1 MKKFLV
7 VIALFVFMLMNA
19 QGAMAQDTSGLNE
32 EDRKAM
38 ERGKLIAD
46 FLDTAFSNQMWT
58 EDVKSRRSYYFNL
71 NEAYKEPQLS
81 VRSNKSDLTNLRDR
95 MPWVAQSL
103 SYESPLP
110 RRGVANKWPAE
121 VSVGIDWPLYPS
133 GFQEVGGRIPD
144 HLRDIVE
151 DQLSVILPQV
161 SEAIKSNI
169 DYIPYKGDK
178 DSTKEYARMRIL
190 LLGSQALLSR
200 SFSSLGSEDSFG
212 FSPLQYEQYFW
223 SAVLYRD
230 SSDVLYMGDNKLK
243 YSLSD
248 VNTDGYFFPSADN
261 NIYFS
266 VCKIVVGGG
275 DDVISEQAL
284 RARVNKCVLRS
295 LGLPNTRK
303 DTPNSLLSGDVPDED
318 NVSTIP
324 KEDLDLLSVL
334 YCPHIKSGMD
344 KNAVLKIF
352 AEGKCL

>member
-1 MKKFLV
+1 MKKILV
-7 VIALFVFMLMNA
+7 VIGLFVFMLMNA
-19 QGAMAQDTSGLNE
+19 QDAVAQDTAGLVD

-71 NEAYKEPQLS
+71 NEAYKEPELS
-81 VRSNKSDLTNLRDR
+81 KRSNASDLTNLRDR

-103 SYESPLP
+103 SYEAPLP
-110 RRGVANKWPAE
+110 RRGVVNKWPAE

-133 GFQEVGGRIPD
+133 GFQEVGGRIPN
-144 HLRDIVE
+144 HLRNIVE
-151 DQLSVILPQV
+151 DQLSIILPKI
-161 SEAIKSNI
+161 SAKAKSNI

-178 DSTKEYARMRIL
+178 DSTKEYARMRIIL
-190 LLGSQALLSR
+190 IGRDLMQSR
-200 SFSSLGSEDSFG
+200 VYFKLG
-212 FSPLQYEQYFW
+212 FSPYSFVPLLNEQYFW
-223 SAVLYRD
+223 PAVLFQEQQ
-230 SSDVLYMGDNKLK
+230 DVK
-243 YSLSD
+243 
-248 VNTDGYFFPSADN
+248 VDGYFFPDEN
-261 NIYFS
+261 NDIYFS

-295 LGLPNTRK
+295 LGLPNVRK
-303 DTPNSLLSGDVPDED
+303 DTPNSLLSGDVPNED

-334 YCPHIKSGMD
+334 YCPDIKAGMD
-344 KNAVLKIF
+344 KNAVLKTF